1 MPTLRNRHMITES
14 DALAKAIDDAARLWP
29 EIADERAELLRRLL
43 DRGIQ
48 SVEAEFQEQMES
60 RRKAIT
66 EVVGSLPGVWP
77 KNWREEIRAGWPE

>member
-1 MPTLRNRHMITES
+1 MITES

-48 SVEAEFQEQMES
+48 SVEAEFQEQIES
-60 RRKAIT
+60 RRKAIM
-66 EVVGSLPGVWP
+66 EVAGSMPSVWP
-77 KNWREEIRAGWPE
+77 SNWREEMRAAWPE